1 MHEHLKYNNYKVN
14 ILNGKAE
21 LNEKIVS
28 VKLLVI
34 VIIRFLN
41 QILLKNHVIKA
52 GIVKTC
58 ESVPEKEFLK
68 LIRATPS

>member
-1 MHEHLKYNNYKVN
+1 
-14 ILNGKAE
+14 
-21 LNEKIVS
+21 VS

-52 GIVKTC
+52 GIIKTC